1 MKRRIAWVSGLSQD
15 GSWSQPG
22 RKLDKWAAR
31 NSIWNFVGQ
40 FQMTLPRLYG
50 RYPACPC
57 GGNRRAGW
65 HPGHLG
71 IKDAFEMA
79 SVFIRRVLGRDPM
92 SGERLNRSRPL
103 LGLSAGND
111 ALEIVHVGSEIQSKP
126 VADDRA
132 VQLDPD
138 RRDLLAPCPH
148 ASKPWGAGRRRYAE
162 LGQVVDQR
170 LL

>member
-40 FQMTLPRLYG
+40 FQMTLSRLYG

-57 GGNRRAGW
+57 GGSRRAGW
-65 HPGHLG
+65 HPGHLC

-79 SVFIRRVLGRDPM
+79 SVLIRSILGGDPM
-92 SGERLNRSRPL
+92 SRERLNRRRSL
-103 LGLSAGND
+103 LGVSAGND
-111 ALEIVHVGSEIQSKP
+111 AVEIVHVGGEIQSIP
-126 VADDRA
+126 VAAATA
-132 VQLDPD
+132 V
-138 RRDLLAPCPH
+138 H
-148 ASKPWGAGRRRYAE
+148 
-162 LGQVVDQR
+162 
-170 LL
+170 